1 VKGGAAPSRENT
13 TMTPLDA
20 SRTGTRGPRSGSA
33 CPSAGSTSAV
43 AGSGSV
49 VAGSGSV
56 AVGSG
61 SVAAGFGSSA
71 TGSAE
76 AARWSQLLAQARLA
90 AARVLRL
97 PPGHPDVEDRAQ
109 DALLAFLCSG
119 QARFDPRQGTLAAY
133 VATIAKNLALSH
145 LRDRST
151 RTRLDARFAEERR
164 TDAGCDA
171 PLRQVEAVRDLS
183 RVLSRLCP
191 GHVEA
196 LRRIDLRG
204 EGIGEAAARLGKT
217 YQAMNGQVGHARA
230 AARRVAREL
239 LAA

>member
-1 VKGGAAPSRENT
+1 VKGGAVPSREIT
-13 TMTPLDA
+13 TMKPLDA
-20 SRTGTRGPRSGSA
+20 ARKGTRGCRPGSA
-33 CPSAGSTSAV
+33 SASAGSARV
-43 AGSGSV
+43 DAGSARV
-49 VAGSGSV
+49 DAGS
-56 AVGSG
+56 
-61 SVAAGFGSSA
+61 AGVD
-71 TGSAE
+71 TGSARATE
-76 AARWSQLLAQARLA
+76 AARWAQLLAQARLA

-97 PPGHPDVEDRAQ
+97 PPTHPDVEDRAQ

-151 RTRLDARFAEERR
+151 RTRLDARFAEERPS
-164 TDAGCDA
+164 DAGCDA

-183 RVLSRLCP
+183 RVLARLCP

-196 LRRIDLRG
+196 LRCIDLRG
-204 EGIGEAAARLGKT
+204 EGIGEAAERLGKT

-239 LAA
+239 MAA

>member
-1 VKGGAAPSRENT
+1 
-13 TMTPLDA
+13 MTRLDA
-20 SRTGTRGPRSGSA
+20 GQARISTPERGPDQA
-33 CPSAGSTSAV
+33 
-43 AGSGSV
+43 
-49 VAGSGSV
+49 
-56 AVGSG
+56 
-61 SVAAGFGSSA
+61 
-71 TGSAE
+71 AE
-76 AARWSQLLAQARLA
+76 AVRWSDLLAQARLA

-97 PPGHPDVEDRAQ
+97 PPSHPDVEDRAQ
-109 DALLAFLCSG
+109 DALVAFLASG
-119 QARFDPRQGTLAAY
+119 QARFDPRQGSLPAY
-133 VATIAKNLALSH
+133 VATIARNLSLSH

-151 RTRLDARFAEERR
+151 RARLDARLAAERPGQARGESS
-164 TDAGCDA
+164 A
-171 PLRQVEAVRDLS
+171 RQVEVVRDLG

-204 EGIGEAAARLGKT
+204 EGIGEAAARLGKS

>member
-1 VKGGAAPSRENT
+1 VKGGAAPAREIT

-20 SRTGTRGPRSGSA
+20 SRTGTRGAMPG
-33 CPSAGSTSAV
+33 V
-43 AGSGSV
+43 AG
-49 VAGSGSV
+49 
-56 AVGSG
+56 
-61 SVAAGFGSSA
+61 AAA
-71 TGSAE
+71 CAAE
-76 AARWSQLLAQARLA
+76 AARWGQLLAQARLA

-97 PPGHPDVEDRAQ
+97 PPSHPDVEDRAQ

-151 RTRLDARFAEERR
+151 RTRLDARFAEERPS
-164 TDAGCDA
+164 DAGCDA

-204 EGIGEAAARLGKT
+204 EGIGEAAQRLGKS